1 MTDTPK
7 HAGGRPRKGT
17 LEFRGKSWHARLT
30 VTVETVSVR
39 KWFDL
44 GTDNKAVA
52 RRKLVRLI
60 KEREANETPL
70 EQLAEVA
77 KRAETVT
84 EAAERIFKERVGEV
98 RDVVNDPIRF
108 RKHVAPHIGKLAVT
122 DVGSSHIREV
132 LNAGKDDGKSRK
144 SLVHLRRVMNLIF
157 ALLWQDEVISE
168 NPVARVKVP
177 KVATDKR
184 ERAVLTDDELVR
196 YLGWQ
201 HPEEHHGMAVLE
213 RQTMSCI
220 SRCFGGIRTGDIHAL
235 RWESLDTDDGQF
247 RFGWAPRKKTARPQ
261 LLEIPEMLRP
271 LIRDWWER
279 AGRPS
284 TGLLFAAR
292 RGENAGSGP
301 KVGVSQAGALRRDL
315 RRAFGVDV
323 WNAETRRFAQPKDR
337 ELSPR
342 ERELFEDTTFTK
354 PVDFH
359 SWRRA
364 YSQALANAGASAQ
377 QAQALAGHSSLDAH
391 ALYLRNT
398 SKMAEVPAAALPSIR
413 VLPQLVGKTARI
425 SRGRQKR
432 KTPVFTGVFQSL
444 RGEDLNLRP
453 SGYEPDELPGC
464 STARQGGVKYSRRM
478 NCQASRIDL

>member
-1 MTDTPK
+1 MTK
-7 HAGGRPRKGT
+7 GAKRAGGRPRKGT
-17 LEFRGKSWHARLT
+17 LEFRGKTWRARLS
-30 VTVETVSVR
+30 VTVEGESLR

-52 RRKLVRLI
+52 RRKMARLL
-60 KEREANETPL
+60 KEHETNAAPI

-77 KRAETVT
+77 KRTETVA

-132 LNAGKDDGKSRK
+132 LNAGKEEGKSRK

-177 KVATDKR
+177 NVATDKR
-184 ERAVLTDDELVR
+184 ERAVLTDEELVR
-196 YLGWQ
+196 YLSWQ

-213 RQTMSCI
+213 RQTMACI
-220 SRCFGGIRTGDIHAL
+220 SRCFGGLRTGDMHAL
-235 RWESLDTDDGQF
+235 RWESLDTEGGQF

-279 AGRPS
+279 AGRPA

-301 KVGVSQAGALRRDL
+301 KIGVSHAVAFRRDL

-323 WNAETRRFAQPKDR
+323 WSPETRRFAQPEDR

-342 ERELFEDTTFTK
+342 ERELFEDTTFTR

-377 QAQALAGHSSLDAH
+377 QASALAGHASLDAH
-391 ALYLRNT
+391 QRYLNNT
-398 SKMAEVPAAALPSIR
+398 TKMAEVPAAALPSIR
-413 VLPQLVGKTARI
+413 VLPQLVA
-425 SRGRQKR
+425 
-432 KTPVFTGVFQSL
+432 KTPNALKETKVKSPGFAGAFRQL

-478 NCQASRIDL
+478 NCQALRNVL

>member
-1 MTDTPK
+1 MTASK

-17 LEFRGKSWHARLT
+17 LEFRGKTWHARLT
-30 VTVETVSVR
+30 VTVEGESLR
-39 KWFDL
+39 KWYDL

-52 RRKLVRLI
+52 RRKLARLS
-60 KEREANETPL
+60 KDQETTNPTPIT
-70 EQLAEVA
+70 QLAEVA
-77 KRAETVT
+77 KRAETVS

-108 RKHVAPHIGKLAVT
+108 RKHVAPHIGKLPVT

-132 LNAGKDDGKSRK
+132 LNAGKEDGKSHK

-157 ALLWQDEVISE
+157 GLLWQDEVIRE

-177 KVATDKR
+177 KVETDRR
-184 ERAVLTDDELVR
+184 ERSVLTDAELVR

-213 RQTMSCI
+213 RQTMACI
-220 SRCFGGIRTGDIHAL
+220 SRCFGGLRTGDMHAL
-235 RWESLDTDDGQF
+235 RWESLDTADGAF
-247 RFGWAPRKKTARPQ
+247 AFGWAPRKKTARPH

-279 AGRPS
+279 AGKPA

-292 RGENAGSGP
+292 RGKHAGTGP
-301 KVGVSQAGALRRDL
+301 KIGVSHADAFRRDL

-323 WNAETRRFAQPKDR
+323 WDAAKHQFVADPEHEMT
-337 ELSPR
+337 PR
-342 ERELFEDTTFTK
+342 ERELLEDTPFTK

-364 YSQALANAGASAQ
+364 YSQALGDAGLSATQTQKATGHASLS
-377 QAQALAGHSSLDAH
+377 ALER
-391 ALYLRNT
+391 YLHNT
-398 SKMAEVPAAALPSIR
+398 TKMAAVPAAALPTIR
-413 VLPQLVGKTARI
+413 VLPQLVAKPPAKLKKTKA
-425 SRGRQKR
+425 KN
-432 KTPVFTGVFQSL
+432 PVLPGFFGGL

-453 SGYEPDELPGC
+453 SGYEAKIGLFRLATQRYEIIH
-464 STARQGGVKYSRRM
+464 
-478 NCQASRIDL
+478 NH